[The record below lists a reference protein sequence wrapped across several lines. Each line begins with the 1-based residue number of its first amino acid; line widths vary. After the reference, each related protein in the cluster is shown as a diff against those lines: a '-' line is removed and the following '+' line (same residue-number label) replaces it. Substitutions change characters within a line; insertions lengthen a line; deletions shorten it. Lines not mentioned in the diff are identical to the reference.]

1 MKHKLKFLILAGLL
15 CTRISFAQHTEYY
28 TEADK
33 DYKTA
38 YELFI
43 KEKYGAAIELF
54 DTYSAAPKGTLTC
67 KINAA
72 YYSAVSSF
80 ELFNPDAESKLQSF
94 IEKYPESTKAPLAWF
109 YLGRMHYRT
118 KQYGKALA
126 ALEKADV
133 YYLTGDEVAEYY
145 FKTGYCYFS
154 KNDQEKASKNFHE
167 ILEVQSKYQ
176 TAAQYYY
183 GHIAYTQ
190 NNFNTALEYFKKLD
204 SSATFGPLVPYYIT
218 QMYFEQ
224 EKYNDVIKYG
234 SDILKKSNPQNAS
247 EINRIIAESYYRLND
262 YKNALIYFDVY
273 QSSVPAIN
281 RDDRYSIAY
290 CEYRNGDY
298 KTAAAN
304 FEKVTEVNDSL
315 GQNAY
320 YHLADCYLKAKNKQA
335 ARNAFQFAGKNSF
348 DPIISESS
356 QFNYAK
362 LSYELGFQPVALNA
376 FRNFLVNYPNS
387 KYADESN
394 ELIAVLYL
402 NTRNYKD
409 ALKALDNIKIKTNR
423 SKEAYQKVAYYR
435 GVELFN
441 DGYLDNAISMFEKA
455 IVNDINQNLR
465 ALAMYWKAEAL
476 YKQNKFD
483 AAVKQYRIF
492 IFNPASVNTDFYELA
507 HYNLGYSYFKNVEYN
522 EAATWFRKYLAKKGE
537 VSKTSYDDC
546 LLRTGDCFYV
556 TRQFETALPYYQEA
570 IDNRAASS
578 DYALFQKGIL
588 QGLLGDVDGK
598 TNTMNTLLT
607 QYPKS
612 KFKADG
618 LFEKGKAQLSLGNS
632 AEAKKLFN
640 DLLSEFPNSV
650 YAKKAQLNVG
660 LIHFNSNEDDEAL
673 TIFKKVVSNYPGSPE
688 AAEALATIKSI
699 YISNG
704 TPDKYFD
711 YAKTVSN
718 VSISEGAQDSITFE
732 AAEQQYL
739 SQKFDDAK
747 ISFKKYLD
755 QFENGIFKLNAT
767 FYIAECDYRS
777 NKFEDALIG
786 YEAIVAQ
793 PKNIFSEKSLLKAG
807 NINYK
812 NKAYDRAIP
821 HYAKLEQTADLRD
834 NIIYAQTGLMR
845 CYFNNKQYDQS
856 LLYAQKLL
864 SADKVSNEITAEAH
878 LTNGRCA
885 LLTDDFATAKK
896 EFQATAKQS
905 SAVGAESRYNL
916 ALIEYK
922 QNNFKTSQNK
932 CFEIINEV
940 PSYDYWIGKSF
951 ILLADNYVALKDT
964 FQAKQ
969 TLQSLIDNF
978 EVDPSDPEDIKALAT
993 ARFNELDATVEKDLL
1008 KPEEPKEQETDLNNS
1023 K

>member
-1 MKHKLKFLILAGLL
+1 MKHKLKLLILVGLL
-15 CTRISFAQHTEYY
+15 SSNISFAQHTEIFI
-28 TEADK
+28 EADR

-38 YELFI
+38 HELFI
-43 KEKYGAAIELF
+43 KEKYGAAIDLF
-54 DTYSAAPKGTLTC
+54 DAYAASPKGSLPL

-80 ELFNPDAESKLQSF
+80 ELFNPDAESKLQTF

-109 YLGRMHYRT
+109 YLGRMYYRT
-118 KQYGKALA
+118 KQYGKALT

-133 YYLTGDEVAEYY
+133 YYLSGDEVAEYY

-167 ILEVQSKYQ
+167 ILEVESKYQ

-224 EKYNDVIKYG
+224 AKYNEVIKYG
-234 SDILKKSNPQNAS
+234 TDILRKSNPQNAS
-247 EINRIIAESYYRLND
+247 EINRIVAESYYRAGD
-262 YKNALIYFDVY
+262 YKNALTYFDTY

-290 CEYRNGDY
+290 CEYKNGDY
-298 KTAAAN
+298 KTAASN
-304 FEKVTEVNDSL
+304 FERVTEVNDSL

-320 YHLADCYLKAKNKQA
+320 YHLADCYLKSKNKQA
-335 ARNAFQFAGKNSF
+335 ARNAFQFAGKNTF
-348 DPIISESS
+348 DASISESS

-409 ALKALDNIKIKTNR
+409 ALTALDNIKIKTTR
-423 SKEAYQKVAYYR
+423 SKTAYQKVAYYR

-441 DGYLDNAISMFEKA
+441 DGYLDNSISMFEKA
-455 IVNDINQNLR
+455 IVNDIDQNLR

-476 YKQNKFD
+476 YKGNKFD

-492 IFNPASVNTDFYELA
+492 IFNPASVNTEFYELA
-507 HYNLGYSYFKNVEYN
+507 HYNLGYAYFKNAEYN
-522 EAATWFRKYLAKKGE
+522 DASTWFRKYLTKKGE
-537 VSKTSYDDC
+537 VSKSTFDDC

-556 TRQFETALPYYQEA
+556 TREFETALPYYQQA
-570 IDNRAASS
+570 IDNQAASS

-598 TNTMNTLLT
+598 TTTMNTLLT

-618 LFEKGKAQLSLGNS
+618 LYEKGKAQMTLGNS
-632 AEAKKLFN
+632 NEAKKLFN

-650 YAKKAQLNVG
+650 YAKKAQLNIG
-660 LIHFNSNEDDEAL
+660 LICFNNNEDDDAL
-673 TIFKKVVSNYPGSPE
+673 GIFKKVVSNYPGSPE

-704 TPDKYFD
+704 TPDKYFE

-718 VSISEGAQDSITFE
+718 VSISEGAQDSITYE

-739 SQKFDDAK
+739 NQKFDEAK
-747 ISFKKYLD
+747 ASMTKYLS
-755 QFENGIFKLNAT
+755 QFSNGIFKLNAT
-767 FYIAECDYRS
+767 FYIAECDYRA
-777 NKFEDALIG
+777 NKLNEALIG
-786 YEAIVAQ
+786 YETIVDQ

-812 NKAYDRAIP
+812 NKSYEKAIA
-821 HYAKLEQTADLRD
+821 HYVKLEQTADLRD

-845 CYFNNKQYDQS
+845 SYFKNKMYDQS
-856 LLYAQKLL
+856 ILYAQKLL
-864 SADKVSNEITAEAH
+864 SSDKVSNEIIAEAH
-878 LTNGRCA
+878 ITNGRCA
-885 LLTDDFATAKK
+885 LLTDDYNTAKK
-896 EFQATAKQS
+896 EFQLTYKQS

-916 ALIEYK
+916 ALIEFK
-922 QNNFKTSQNK
+922 QNNFKTSQAK

-969 TLQSLIDNF
+969 TLQSIIDNF

-993 ARFNELDATVEKDLL
+993 SRFNEIDANGSKDLM
-1008 KPEEPKEQETDLNNS
+1008 KPEEPKEQETDINNA

>member
-1 MKHKLKFLILAGLL
+1 MKHKLKFLILAGIL
-15 CTRISFAQHTEYY
+15 CTRISLAQHTEFY
-28 TEADK
+28 TEADR

-54 DTYSAAPKGTLTC
+54 DTYSASQKGTLPY

-80 ELFNPDAESKLQSF
+80 ELFNPDAESKLQTF

-167 ILEVQSKYQ
+167 IIEVQSKYQ

-224 EKYNDVIKYG
+224 ENYNEVIKYG
-234 SDILKKSNPQNAS
+234 TDILKKSNPQNAS
-247 EINRIIAESYYRLND
+247 EINRIIAESYYRSND

-290 CEYRNGDY
+290 CEYKNGDY

-315 GQNAY
+315 AQNAY

-335 ARNAFQFAGKNSF
+335 ARNAFQFAGKNTF
-348 DPIISESS
+348 DPSISESS

-387 KYADESN
+387 KFADESN

-409 ALKALDNIKIKTNR
+409 ALTALDNIKVKTNR

-476 YKQNKFD
+476 YKQNKFE

-492 IFNPASVNTDFYELA
+492 IFNPASVNTDFYELG
-507 HYNLGYSYFKNVEYN
+507 HYNLGYAYFKNTEYN
-522 EAATWFRKYLAKKGE
+522 EAATWFRKYLAKRGE

-556 TRQFETALPYYQEA
+556 TRQFETALPYYQQA
-570 IDNRAASS
+570 IDNQAASS

-598 TNTMNTLLT
+598 TSTMNTLLT

-640 DLLSEFPNSV
+640 DLLAEFPNSV

-673 TIFKKVVSNYPGSPE
+673 SVFKKVVSNYPGSPE

-704 TPDKYFD
+704 TPDKYFE

-739 SQKFDDAK
+739 SQKFDEAK

-755 QFENGIFKLNAT
+755 QFDNGIFKLNAT

-777 NKFEDALIG
+777 NKFEDALTG
-786 YEAIVAQ
+786 YEFIVAQ

-845 CYFNNKQYDQS
+845 CYFKNKQYDQS

-922 QNNFKTSQNK
+922 QNNFKASQNK

-993 ARFNELDATVEKDLL
+993 ARYNELDATIEKDLL
-1008 KPEEPKEQETDLNNS
+1008 KPEEPKEQETDLNNT

>member
-304 FEKVTEVNDSL
+304 FEKVTEVNDS
-315 GQNAY
+315 
-320 YHLADCYLKAKNKQA
+320 
-335 ARNAFQFAGKNSF
+335 
-348 DPIISESS
+348 
-356 QFNYAK
+356 
-362 LSYELGFQPVALNA
+362 
-376 FRNFLVNYPNS
+376 
-387 KYADESN
+387 
-394 ELIAVLYL
+394 
-402 NTRNYKD
+402 
-409 ALKALDNIKIKTNR
+409 
-423 SKEAYQKVAYYR
+423 
-435 GVELFN
+435 
-441 DGYLDNAISMFEKA
+441 
-455 IVNDINQNLR
+455 
-465 ALAMYWKAEAL
+465 
-476 YKQNKFD
+476 
-483 AAVKQYRIF
+483 
-492 IFNPASVNTDFYELA
+492 
-507 HYNLGYSYFKNVEYN
+507 
-522 EAATWFRKYLAKKGE
+522 
-537 VSKTSYDDC
+537 
-546 LLRTGDCFYV
+546 
-556 TRQFETALPYYQEA
+556 
-570 IDNRAASS
+570 
-578 DYALFQKGIL
+578 
-588 QGLLGDVDGK
+588 
-598 TNTMNTLLT
+598 
-607 QYPKS
+607 
-612 KFKADG
+612 
-618 LFEKGKAQLSLGNS
+618 
-632 AEAKKLFN
+632 
-640 DLLSEFPNSV
+640 
-650 YAKKAQLNVG
+650 
-660 LIHFNSNEDDEAL
+660 
-673 TIFKKVVSNYPGSPE
+673 
-688 AAEALATIKSI
+688 
-699 YISNG
+699 
-704 TPDKYFD
+704 
-711 YAKTVSN
+711 
-718 VSISEGAQDSITFE
+718 
-732 AAEQQYL
+732 
-739 SQKFDDAK
+739 
-747 ISFKKYLD
+747 
-755 QFENGIFKLNAT
+755 
-767 FYIAECDYRS
+767 
-777 NKFEDALIG
+777 
-786 YEAIVAQ
+786 
-793 PKNIFSEKSLLKAG
+793 
-807 NINYK
+807 
-812 NKAYDRAIP
+812 
-821 HYAKLEQTADLRD
+821 
-834 NIIYAQTGLMR
+834 
-845 CYFNNKQYDQS
+845 
-856 LLYAQKLL
+856 
-864 SADKVSNEITAEAH
+864 
-878 LTNGRCA
+878 
-885 LLTDDFATAKK
+885 
-896 EFQATAKQS
+896 
-905 SAVGAESRYNL
+905 
-916 ALIEYK
+916 
-922 QNNFKTSQNK
+922 
-932 CFEIINEV
+932 
-940 PSYDYWIGKSF
+940 
-951 ILLADNYVALKDT
+951 
-964 FQAKQ
+964 
-969 TLQSLIDNF
+969 
-978 EVDPSDPEDIKALAT
+978 
-993 ARFNELDATVEKDLL
+993 
-1008 KPEEPKEQETDLNNS
+1008 
-1023 K
+1023 

>member
-1 MKHKLKFLILAGLL
+1 MKHKLKFLILAGIL
-15 CTRISFAQHTEYY
+15 CTRISFAQHTEFY
-28 TEADK
+28 TEADR

-38 YELFI
+38 YELYI
-43 KEKYGAAIELF
+43 KEKYGAAIKLF
-54 DTYSAAPKGTLTC
+54 DNYSASTKGTLPY
-67 KINAA
+67 KINAT

-80 ELFNPDAESKLQSF
+80 ELFNPDAESKFQTF
-94 IEKYPESTKAPLAWF
+94 IDKYPESTKAPLAWF

-118 KQYGKALA
+118 KQYGKALT

-133 YYLTGDEVAEYY
+133 YYLSGDEVAEYY

-167 ILEVQSKYQ
+167 IIEVQSKYQ

-224 EKYNDVIKYG
+224 EKYNEVIKYG
-234 SDILKKSNPQNAS
+234 TGILKKSNPQNAS
-247 EINRIIAESYYRLND
+247 EINRIIAESYYRSND

-290 CEYRNGDY
+290 CEYKNGDY

-315 GQNAY
+315 AQNAY

-335 ARNAFQFAGKNSF
+335 ARNAFQFAGKNTF
-348 DPIISESS
+348 DPTISESS

-387 KYADESN
+387 KFADESN

-409 ALKALDNIKIKTNR
+409 ALTALDNIKVKTNR

-476 YKQNKFD
+476 YKQNKYE

-492 IFNPASVNTDFYELA
+492 IFNPASVNTDFYELG
-507 HYNLGYSYFKNVEYN
+507 HYNLGYAYFKNTDYN
-522 EAATWFRKYLAKKGE
+522 EAATWFRKYLSKKGE

-556 TRQFETALPYYQEA
+556 TRQFETALPYYQQA
-570 IDNRAASS
+570 IDNQAASS

-588 QGLLGDVDGK
+588 QGLVGDVDGK
-598 TNTMNTLLT
+598 TSTMNTLLT

-640 DLLSEFPNSV
+640 DLLAEFPNSV

-673 TIFKKVVSNYPGSPE
+673 NIFKKVVSNYPGSPE

-739 SQKFDDAK
+739 SQKFDEAK
-747 ISFKKYLD
+747 ISFKKYLE
-755 QFENGIFKLNAT
+755 QFDNGIFKLNAT

-777 NKFEDALIG
+777 NKFEDALTG
-786 YEAIVAQ
+786 YEFIVAQ

-845 CYFNNKQYDQS
+845 SYFKNKQYDQS

-864 SADKVSNEITAEAH
+864 SSDKVSNEIEAEAH

-922 QNNFKTSQNK
+922 QNNFKASQNK

-969 TLQSLIDNF
+969 TLQSLIENF

-993 ARFNELDATVEKDLL
+993 ARYNELDATIEKDLL

>member
-1 MKHKLKFLILAGLL
+1 MKHKLKILILAGLL
-15 CTRISFAQHTEYY
+15 CSRISFAQHTELY

-43 KEKYGAAIELF
+43 KEKYGAAIDLF
-54 DTYSAAPKGTLTC
+54 DSYSISLKGALPY

-80 ELFNPDAESKLQSF
+80 ELFNPDAEAKLQFF

-109 YLGRMHYRT
+109 CLGKMYYRT
-118 KQYGKALA
+118 KQYGKSLT

-133 YYLTGDEVAEYY
+133 YYLSGDEISEYY
-145 FKTGYCYFS
+145 FKSGYCYFA
-154 KNDQEKASKNFHE
+154 KNDQENASKKFHE

-204 SSATFGPLVPYYIT
+204 SSATFSPLVPYYIT

-224 EKYNDVIKYG
+224 QKYNEVIKYG
-234 SDILKKSNPQNAS
+234 TDILKKSNPQNAS
-247 EINRIIAESYYRLND
+247 EINRIIAESYYRSGD
-262 YKNALIYFDVY
+262 YKNALIYFDTY

-290 CEYRNGDY
+290 CEYNIGDY

-304 FEKVTEVNDSL
+304 FEKVTEVNDST

-335 ARNAFQFAGKNSF
+335 ARNAFQFAGKNTF
-348 DPIISESS
+348 DPSISESS

-376 FRNFLVNYPNS
+376 FRNFLINYPNS

-409 ALKALDNIKIKTNR
+409 ALTALDNIKVKTNR

-441 DGYLDNAISMFEKA
+441 DGYLDNAITMFEKA
-455 IVNDINQNLR
+455 IINDIDQNLR

-476 YKQNKFD
+476 YKQNKF
-483 AAVKQYRIF
+483 AAATKQYRIF
-492 IFNPASVNTDFYELA
+492 IFNPSSVNTEFYELG
-507 HYNLGYSYFKNVEYN
+507 HYNLGYAYFKNIEYN
-522 EAATWFRKYLAKKGE
+522 EASTWFRKYIAKKGE
-537 VSKTSYDDC
+537 VSKSTFDDC
-546 LLRTGDCFYV
+546 LIRIGDCFYV
-556 TRQFETALPYYQEA
+556 TRQFEPALPYYQQA
-570 IDNRAASS
+570 IDDQAASS

-588 QGLLGDVDGK
+588 QGLLGDIDGK
-598 TNTMNTLLT
+598 TATMNTLLT

-618 LFEKGKAQLSLGNS
+618 LYEQGKAQMSSGNS
-632 AEAKKLFN
+632 NEAKKLFN
-640 DLLSEFPNSV
+640 DLLREFPNSI
-650 YAKKAQLNVG
+650 YAKKAQLNLG
-660 LIHFNSNEDDEAL
+660 LIYFNNKEDDEAL
-673 TIFKKVVSNYPGSPE
+673 NIFKKVVSEYPGSPE
-688 AAEALATIKSI
+688 ASEALATIKSI

-704 TPDKYFD
+704 TPDKYFE
-711 YAKTVSN
+711 YAKNVSN
-718 VSISEGAQDSITFE
+718 VSISESAQDSITFE

-739 SQKFDDAK
+739 NQKFDEAK

-767 FYIAECDYRS
+767 FYISECDYRS
-777 NKFEDALIG
+777 NKFGEALSG
-786 YEAIVAQ
+786 YELIVGQ

-812 NKAYDRAIP
+812 NKAYEKAIL
-821 HYAKLEQTADLRD
+821 HYTKLEQTADLRD

-845 CYFNNKQYDQS
+845 CHFNNKQYDQA
-856 LLYAQKLL
+856 LLYSQKLL
-864 SADKVSNEITAEAH
+864 SAEKVSNEITAEAH

-885 LLTDDFATAKK
+885 LLTDDFSTSKK
-896 EFQATAKQS
+896 EFQLTAKQS
-905 SAVGAESRYNL
+905 SEIGAESRYNL

-922 QNNFKTSQNK
+922 QNNFKASQNK

-951 ILLADNYVALKDT
+951 ILLADNYVSLKDT

-969 TLQSLIDNF
+969 TLQSIIENF
-978 EVDPSDPEDIKALAT
+978 EVDPLDPEDIKALAT
-993 ARFNELDATVEKDLL
+993 EKLNALEAKESKDLL
-1008 KPEEPKEQETDLNNS
+1008 KPEEPKEQETDINNN